1 MARSDTRYSIY
12 PAPKAVEIVGNS
24 APALNQ
30 AIECWAALLARATAD
45 NAKTFYWN
53 EQGVSVGHL
62 TGKWEDMHA
71 LAPWGV
77 LTEALKDI
85 RFDPEFA
92 NPGELLATAVED
104 AHRMGD
110 VAQKWFSSGLE
121 PEEYARGLEFK
132 VKELVEKLRNLDY
145 AHGWALIVTI
155 QWYWEHQH
163 EGIDIKKDQWWTL
176 AFRRQWKQ
184 AAWHITPY
192 TASKPSISAAMGAE
206 ASPQRQGT
214 EHGAKS
220 SKPKKG
226 RQGKRKPHRL
236 AGSP

>member
-1 MARSDTRYSIY
+1 MARSDTRYSVY
-12 PAPKAVEIVGNS
+12 PAAKATEVVGNS
-24 APALNQ
+24 APALNL

-45 NAKTFYWN
+45 NAKIFYWNVNWN
-53 EQGVSVGHL
+53 EQGAWAGL
-62 TGKWEDMHA
+62 ENWEDMQR

-77 LTEALKDI
+77 LAEALKDI

-110 VAQKWFSSGLE
+110 VAKKWFSSGLE

-132 VKELVEKLRNLDY
+132 VKELVANLRQLDY
-145 AHGWALIVTI
+145 AHAWALIVTVD
-155 QWYWEHQH
+155 WYWEHQH
-163 EGIDIKKDQWWTL
+163 DGIDSKKDQWWTL

-192 TASKPSISAAMGAE
+192 TASKPGISAAMGAE
-206 ASPQRQGT
+206 ASPPRLGT

-226 RQGKRKPHRL
+226 RQGKSKP
-236 AGSP
+236 